1 MSTFDIQWASQ
12 AATPGDVTPQPT
24 IDEPGFFCRLWRVV
38 RDERDELI
46 LANNALAA
54 RVAALDAELA
64 TLRAR
69 VAERDASLAWAVR
82 RGRRT

>member
-24 IDEPGFFCRLWRVV
+24 TDEAGFFCRLWRVV

-46 LANNALAA
+46 LANKALAEKL
-54 RVAALDAELA
+54 AALDAELTA
-64 TLRAR
+64 LRAR
-69 VAERDASLAWAVR
+69 VAERDASVAWAVR